1 MSSIEIIILCVTGA
15 IACITY
21 IVKHFKTSSC
31 WTKES
36 CCMCKMDLAPETPAV
51 SINGEIK
58 DKVDGSK
65 SEVVI
70 KTHELHP
77 TSYNTPNNDDSHYLY
92 PPTPSSSNTSSIP
105 DEKADS
111 KIHVS
116 SVV

>member
-21 IVKHFKTSSC
+21 IVKHAKTSSC
-31 WTKES
+31 WTS
-36 CCMCKMDLAPETPAV
+36 DACFSCKMDLAPETPAP
-51 SINGEIK
+51 SIA
-58 DKVDGSK
+58 
-65 SEVVI
+65 
-70 KTHELHP
+70 
-77 TSYNTPNNDDSHYLY
+77 
-92 PPTPSSSNTSSIP
+92 SIP